1 MIKKT
6 SALMV
11 TMAMLST
18 GLQAQVYEYTVPL
31 EERDISEMPYS
42 EMQQLTPFGTI
53 VNGVLYKKGVKERQ
67 DALKQERQKHLD
79 QAYFLEKSKI
89 QFEGIAARVLMNA
102 LKNSN
107 HPSIEAL
114 ARKTLVDALQKML
127 KTAPT
132 QEVAKVL
139 KLYGDQ
145 VMNQALLSLHNQVLS
160 LKPQMLEQE
169 LKMAVNRA
177 TSAVVLH
184 PDSVEGVKTNL
195 QKEAAEIQAKGLNP
209 AAVNAY
215 VTHAMRMMDETYLT
229 QLVSKDPK
237 SAIQHIQ
244 SGKYNDY
251 GAPFLKTWLER
262 AQHGLDQSKNAPK
275 S

>member
-114 ARKTLVDALQKML
+114 ARKTLMDALQKML

-169 LKMAVNRA
+169 LKTAVNRA

-184 PDSVEGVKTNL
+184 PDSVDVVKANL
-195 QKEAAEIQAKGLNP
+195 QKEAAQIQTKGLNP

-229 QLVSKDPK
+229 QLVARDPK
-237 SAIQHIQ
+237 SVIQHIQ

-262 AQHGLDQSKNAPK
+262 AQRGLEQSKNTPK